1 MSKIIFFLLNKFI
14 SIRRWKWRKN
24 GTAYRYAQRQPRK
37 GRGFFC
43 WNFSSFFFI
52 LAKMFTLLSLTR
64 APLKPPG
71 KILLR
76 GVSGWRIV
84 HYLGPHDAGRQ
95 QSLGPD
101 CCRNSQ
107 IHMQSFTTERSGEWH
122 AGPSATRGL
131 CDTPGW
137 VMFGVSLGSMLLLYI
152 YIYIYTR
159 RNRKK
164 KSKSKIII
172 WKKSWK
178 SEEIKINLKMLNI
191 ILYQWI

>member
-37 GRGFFC
+37 GERFFLLEFFF
-43 WNFSSFFFI
+43 NFFSSFFFI

-131 CDTPGW
+131 CDTLGW

-152 YIYIYTR
+152 YIHGEIEKKN
-159 RNRKK
+159 RNQ
-164 KSKSKIII
+164 KS
-172 WKKSWK
+172 
-178 SEEIKINLKMLNI
+178 
-191 ILYQWI
+191 